1 VRILLVGD
9 YPRDAR
15 LGSTK
20 VALKLQEEFRA
31 LGHTCDVLLADDL
44 GAFPRNRFLRQALA
58 PVSAL
63 AAVRRAVGERGS
75 YDVIDLASAEGLW
88 LAMLRRLGLLA
99 AAVVVRSHGIE
110 HLNYE
115 RMLGDHDAGLTRKPW
130 TRRLWYPMV
139 RLSQVAAAARAADR
153 LILLNAADRDFA
165 LARRWKSDGDIDLVP
180 HGVSSRFFTEM
191 PPPDARR
198 GGGILFCGT
207 WDAMKGVHYL
217 AEAYSALVAR
227 GGRTRLTVLGGGMPA
242 DVVRSSFS
250 SEARQQV
257 NVVERLPEADVIS
270 AYRTHDVLVLPSS
283 YEGFGMV
290 VLEAMSQRLP
300 VVVTPVGC
308 ATLLVRNEET
318 GLVVPTRDA
327 VALAAALE
335 RIIGDES
342 LRTRLAAAAFARV
355 KDMTWRRTA
364 QLTLDSYARA
374 RNVVVAN
381 PQSAIRNPQ

>member
-1 VRILLVGD
+1 MRILLVGD

-20 VALKLQEEFRA
+20 VALKLQEEFLA
-31 LGHTCDVLLADDL
+31 LGHACDVLLAEDL
-44 GAFPRNRFLRQALA
+44 GAFPRNRFLRQALG

-63 AAVRRAVGERGS
+63 AAVRRAVRERGS

-88 LAMLRRLGLLA
+88 LGVLRRLGLLA

-115 RMLGDHDAGLTRKPW
+115 RMLGDHDAGLTHKPW
-130 TRRLWYPMV
+130 TRRLWYPAV

-153 LILLNAADRDFA
+153 FIVLNSADRDF
-165 LARRWKSDGDIDLVP
+165 ARRWKSDGDIDLVP
-180 HGVSSRFFTEM
+180 HGVSSRFLTDV
-191 PPPDARR
+191 PPPDAPR

-217 AEAYSALVAR
+217 AEAYSAFVAR
-227 GGRTRLTVLGGGMPA
+227 GGRARLTVLGGLVPA
-242 DVVRSSFS
+242 DAVTSSFS
-250 SEARQQV
+250 SEARQYV
-257 NVVERLPEADVIS
+257 TVVGRLPEEDVIA
-270 AYRTHDVLVLPSS
+270 AYRTHDLLVLPSS

-308 ATLLVRNEET
+308 AALLVRNEET
-318 GLVVPTRDA
+318 GLVVPSRD
-327 VALAAALE
+327 AAALASALE
-335 RIIGDES
+335 RMTADEG
-342 LRTRLAAAAFARV
+342 LRRRLATAALARV

-364 QLTLDSYARA
+364 ELTLDLYTRA
-374 RNVVVAN
+374 RNAA
-381 PQSAIRNPQ
+381 Q